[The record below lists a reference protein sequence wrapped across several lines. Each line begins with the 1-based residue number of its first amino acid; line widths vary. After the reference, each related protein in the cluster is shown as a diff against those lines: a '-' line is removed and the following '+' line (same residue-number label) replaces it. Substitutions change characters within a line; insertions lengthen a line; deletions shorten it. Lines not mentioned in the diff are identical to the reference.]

1 MVSQMVRGIAIGKM
15 SASAFVV
22 RARLA
27 AIEGAAAKPLS
38 GFTKAQ
44 GSPLPRLAGLLGG
57 KSATSNGAGL
67 TDALPNSRRNDQD
80 DPRATQFVKLNRVN
94 TQRTGSGYTASTWHG
109 MYPMHIK
116 NGRFNVLGTCRRRLI
131 A

>member
-1 MVSQMVRGIAIGKM
+1 MVKGIAGGKM
-15 SASAFVV
+15 SALAFVV

-57 KSATSNGAGL
+57 ESAISNSTGL
-67 TDALPNSRRNDQD
+67 MDALPNPRCSDQD
-80 DPRATQFVKLNRVN
+80 DPSAAQFVSPISVN
-94 TQRTGSGYTASTWHG
+94 TQRTESGYTASIWHE

>member
-1 MVSQMVRGIAIGKM
+1 M
-15 SASAFVV
+15 SALAFVV

-27 AIEGAAAKPLS
+27 AIEGATAKPLS

-57 KSATSNGAGL
+57 EFAISNGAGL
-67 TDALPNSRRNDQD
+67 TDALPSPRRSDQD
-80 DPRATQFVKLNRVN
+80 DPRATQFVNLISVN
-94 TQRTGSGYTASTWHG
+94 TQRTESGYTATVWHE
-109 MYPMHIK
+109 MYPTHIK